1 MLSPHLFHT
10 SAPSQGAEHIPSLQ
24 VSGWVW
30 CSVST
35 AAAQERLFNLLGLRG
50 SRRAFGVGAV
60 TSAAAVG
67 KYTCHLGNELKGNDN
82 LKKLRVCICI
92 AGFLSNVVF

>member
-1 MLSPHLFHT
+1 LFLHSYNRLIQQPQREPAEEAEPVLSPHLFHT

-67 KYTCHLGNELKGNDN
+67 KYTCHLGN
-82 LKKLRVCICI
+82 
-92 AGFLSNVVF
+92 